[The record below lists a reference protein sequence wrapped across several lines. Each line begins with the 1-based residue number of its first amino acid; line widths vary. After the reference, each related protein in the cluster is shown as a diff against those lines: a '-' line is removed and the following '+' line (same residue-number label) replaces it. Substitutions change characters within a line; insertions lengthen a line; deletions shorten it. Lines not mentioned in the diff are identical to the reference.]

1 MIFGFVKFFI
11 VKCLQGL
18 GLAYQVGAIL
28 MVYSKIEVKLIKLI
42 FFFILNLGLG
52 ALGKIYRLRKN
63 IK

>member
-42 FFFILNLGLG
+42 FFKLGLG
-52 ALGKIYRLRKN
+52 APGKINKFREN